1 MQIIYVINKLR
12 LRIIR
17 AIPAIVINI
26 YIYTF
31 SFLSFVLLLFVLPK
45 VNTNAELREFCQQVE
60 RRCLESIYSW
70 RESLKREKGNQRQ
83 FKGGPKIDNKVLSDN
98 STP

>member
-1 MQIIYVINKLR
+1 MQIIYSINKLR

-17 AIPAIVINI
+17 AIPAIVINTYI
-26 YIYTF
+26 YIFF
-31 SFLSFVLLLFVLPK
+31 SFLSSFFFFALPK

-70 RESLKREKGNQRQ
+70 RESLKEEKGHQRQ
-83 FKGGPKIDNKVLSDN
+83 FKRGPKIDNKFFSDN
-98 STP
+98 NTP